1 MCNGEQILLKGLGN
15 FNINTMK
22 NDDLI
27 FVINEQE
34 HEIFKRQKN
43 DLLIG
48 LDITLL
54 DSLIGFKFEFSHL
67 DGEKCII
74 ESDEIIKQD
83 DIKVVKNKG
92 MPYNSRNEVFG
103 DLIFK
108 FNIVY
113 PKNINK
119 KDADKFKELLPE
131 SMFDTF
137 TTESKKK
144 YKLETYTQSNNFND
158 EDEEQQGPGCQ
169 QQ

>member
-1 MCNGEQILLKGLGN
+1 M
-15 FNINTMK
+15 
-22 NDDLI
+22 
-27 FVINEQE
+27 
-34 HEIFKRQKN
+34 
-43 DLLIG
+43 
-48 LDITLL
+48 
-54 DSLIGFKFEFSHL
+54 
-67 DGEKCII
+67 EKCII

-113 PKNINK
+113 PVSLI
-119 KDADKFKELLPE
+119 KDTDKFKELLPE

-137 TTESKKK
+137 TTESKK

-158 EDEEQQGPGCQ
+158 EDEEQVEDQVVNK
-169 QQ
+169 